1 MSANAS
7 YVHRL
12 IQSKADGKL
21 VELPGPETQIDEE
34 IKEGILEVRL
44 LLFVDLII
52 IIIISLISSLNVM
65 DVVADVFVRSA
76 VAPQSKRTAV
86 AMEYTYLLTS
96 QLESQR
102 QFWEHQLQVMQ
113 MSANLNMFVE
123 PQTLTATCVCV
134 VCRWWRVRRARRC
147 SIWSTS

>member
-44 LLFVDLII
+44 L
-52 IIIISLISSLNVM
+52 
-65 DVVADVFVRSA
+65 RST
-76 VAPQSKRTAV
+76 PTQ
-86 AMEYTYLLTS
+86 
-96 QLESQR
+96 
-102 QFWEHQLQVMQ
+102 
-113 MSANLNMFVE
+113 
-123 PQTLTATCVCV
+123 
-134 VCRWWRVRRARRC
+134 
-147 SIWSTS
+147 